1 MDKNRPKGRRN
12 EIVVQELENEL
23 LIYDLETNKSFCLNQ
38 TSALVWQ
45 TCDGT
50 KSVSEI
56 SREIGQK
63 LKMPVN
69 ENLVW
74 LAIDQLNKNNLLD
87 GNQKTSVKFG
97 GISRREV
104 IKKIALTSMTA
115 LPVITSLIA
124 PTAAMGASTCG
135 VVCTCSNT
143 TVGAGAICG
152 VCATIGC
159 TVCRKRNG
167 GNDSRGDCF
176 TA

>member
-1 MDKNRPKGRRN
+1 MDKNEPKSRRN
-12 EIVVQELENEL
+12 GIVVQELENEL
-23 LIYDLETNKSFCLNQ
+23 LLYDLETNKSFCLNR
-38 TSALVWQ
+38 TSVLVWQ
-45 TCDGT
+45 ACDGT

-63 LKMPVN
+63 LKMLVD
-69 ENLVW
+69 ENLVR

-87 GNQKTSVKFG
+87 SNQKTSVKFG

-104 IKKIALTSMTA
+104 IKKIGLTSMTA

-135 VVCTCSNT
+135 VACTCSNT

-152 VCATIGC
+152 VCAPAGC
-159 TVCRKRNG
+159 AVCRKRNS

-176 TA
+176 AA